1 MGSLQLRRRIIGG
14 LGVGLAALVGYRIL
28 DPVPGSE
35 SGIAVVVAATL
46 LLAGIVRGA
55 LRVDPHQRDLEQ
67 KKSYRL
73 TYRSVLAT
81 TAVTGVAMLA
91 GVLFAGA
98 VLGAV
103 MTTAGYESL
112 SYAILADVL
121 VRLSVLLQLP
131 TVDLVLLYAGSVVA
145 AGTGFWLLYP
155 FVPGEDEERLGPVIF
170 VIVWLE
176 LGAVAL
182 MLSPGLM
189 PEPAAIALDA
199 ALVALWGHFFAV
211 AYEDVQAYVP

>member
-1 MGSLQLRRRIIGG
+1 MTSLQLRRRVIGG
-14 LGVGLAALVGYRIL
+14 LGIGLAALVGYRL
-28 DPVPGSE
+28 LHPVPGSE
-35 SGIAVVVAATL
+35 AGIAVVVTATL

-67 KKSYRL
+67 KKSYLL

-81 TAVTGVAMLA
+81 TAVTGIVMLA
-91 GVLFAGA
+91 GLVFAG
-98 VLGAV
+98 VVMDAV
-103 MTTAGYESL
+103 MAAAQYESL

-121 VRLSVLLQLP
+121 DRLTALMALPSLKLAVL
-131 TVDLVLLYAGSVVA
+131 YIGSVIA

-176 LGAVAL
+176 LGGIAL

-199 ALVALWGHFFAV
+199 ALVALWGHFFAL